1 MDSDTKYGTLLNAY
15 LCAEN
20 KLIKEEVDVDE
31 KFTAWRQQAILI
43 PHLVERGAFQND
55 FMERHCSR
63 RDCFIDDS
71 EFVKKRLQGVET
83 LINKTKQKISPRK
96 ITSSDMPDIDKIKFP
111 PKEELLVFTQ
121 QDRERPSN
129 PSSSSDISQI
139 NVEEEERPRKI
150 SRMQAFVQTD
160 SSEKPAFRT
169 ALDVFLSQK
178 AKKCDKN
185 DVNSGGEMRRNTGKT
200 DFNLGPPKKSLGT
213 TLGRY
218 ANANKKGFVPPLR
231 TTNTANAKENENKHE
246 NLNPELCALKDHPA
260 LKNIDMKIVEMVTN
274 EIIHELKSI
283 DWCDIAGLDYAKSII
298 KEAVVYPLL
307 RPDIFT
313 GLRRPPRG
321 ILLFGP
327 PGTGKT
333 LIGKCIASQAKAT
346 FFSISSSSLT
356 SKWIGESEKLV
367 RALFAVAEARQ
378 PSVIFI
384 DEVDS
389 MLCQRSDSENEA
401 YRRMKTEFLVRLDG
415 ASTSDDDR
423 VLVVGAT
430 NRPQELDEAVRRR
443 FVKRLYIPLP
453 ELEARIN
460 ILTNLL
466 KTVKNSLNFDDL
478 KKVATLAE
486 GYSGADMDSLCREAS
501 MQPLRSIPPESIM
514 TFNMENLRGVDIN
527 DFHSAL
533 KKIRPSVSQQDLQ
546 QYLDWNKI
554 YGSSS

>member
-1 MDSDTKYGTLLNAY
+1 MDSDTKYDTLLNAY
-15 LCAEN
+15 AAAEN
-20 KLIKEEVDVDE
+20 KLIKEEVNVDE

-43 PHLVERGAFQND
+43 PHLVDRGTFQND

-63 RDCFIDDS
+63 RDRFIDDS
-71 EFVKKRLQGVET
+71 EFVKKRLQGIET
-83 LINKTKQKISPRK
+83 LLNKTKQKISLRK
-96 ITSSDMPDIDKIKFP
+96 ITSSDMPDISKIKFP
-111 PKEELLVFTQ
+111 PKEELLDFTQ

-129 PSSSSDISQI
+129 PSSSVDISKV

-150 SRMQAFVQTD
+150 SRMQAFVKMD
-160 SSEKPAFRT
+160 SSEKPPFRT

-185 DVNSGGEMRRNTGKT
+185 DVNGGGEMRRNTAKT
-200 DFNLGPPKKSLGT
+200 DFNLGAPKKSLGT

-218 ANANKKGFVPPLR
+218 ANASKKGFVPPLR

-246 NLNPELCALKDHPA
+246 ALNPELRALKDHPA

-307 RPDIFT
+307 RPDIYT

-453 ELEARIN
+453 EAEARIN

-478 KKVATLAE
+478 KEVARLAE

-514 TFNMENLRGVDIN
+514 TFNMENLRCVDVN

>member
-1 MDSDTKYGTLLNAY
+1 MSSDKQYQTLLNAY
-15 LCAEN
+15 LVAEN
-20 KLIKEEVDVDE
+20 KLTNENTNVDE
-31 KFTAWRQQAILI
+31 KSAAWRQQAILI
-43 PHLVERGAFQND
+43 PHLVDEDIFQND
-55 FMERHCSR
+55 LMERHCSR
-63 RDCFIDDS
+63 RDRFIDDN
-71 EFVKKRLQGVET
+71 EFVKKRLQGVEN
-83 LINKTKQKISPRK
+83 LLNKTGQKISPRN
-96 ITSSDMPDIDKIKFP
+96 INCFSSLLPDLDKIKFAP
-111 PKEELLVFTQ
+111 AEKSLDFAQ
-121 QDRERPSN
+121 QDKEKSAN
-129 PSSSSDISQI
+129 TSSTCDVPLL
-139 NVEEEERPRKI
+139 NVEEEEEEERPRKL
-150 SRMQAFVQTD
+150 SCMQAFIKSRSPD
-160 SSEKPAFRT
+160 KLDKRGFRT
-169 ALDVFLSQK
+169 ARDVLLSQN
-178 AKKCDKN
+178 AKKYDRNK
-185 DVNSGGEMRRNTGKT
+185 VNSENDMQRNTAKT
-200 DFNLGPPKKSLGT
+200 EFNFGATKKSLG
-213 TLGRY
+213 GRR
-218 ANANKKGFVPPLR
+218 GFMLPR
-231 TTNTANAKENENKHE
+231 RNTDINAKENGSKDET
-246 NLNPELCALKDHPA
+246 LNPDVSSLKDHPA
-260 LKNIDMKIVEMVTN
+260 LKNVDMKMVEMVTN

-283 DWCDIAGLDYAKSII
+283 DWCEIAGLDYAKSII

-378 PSVIFI
+378 PSVVFI

-401 YRRMKTEFLVRLDG
+401 YRRMKTEFLIRLDG
-415 ASTSDDDR
+415 ASTSDEDR

-453 ELEARIN
+453 ELEARIK

-466 KTVKNSLNFDDL
+466 KTVKNNISLQEL
-478 KKVATLAE
+478 KEIATLSE
-486 GYSGADMDSLCREAS
+486 GYSGADMDTLCREAS
-501 MQPLRSIPPESIM
+501 MQPLRSISPESII
-514 TFNMENLRGVDIN
+514 TFNMENLRCVNVD

-533 KKIRPSVSQQDLQ
+533 NKVLPSVSQQDLQ

>member
-1 MDSDTKYGTLLNAY
+1 MDSDINYNNILNAY

-20 KLIKEEVDVDE
+20 KLVKEKVDVDE

-43 PHLVERGAFQND
+43 PHLVEKGAFQND

-63 RDCFIDDS
+63 RACFIDDS
-71 EFVKKRLQGVET
+71 EFIKKRLQGVET
-83 LINKTKQKISPRK
+83 LLNKTKQNVSLRK
-96 ITSSDMPDIDKIKFP
+96 MTSSDMPDIDKIKFP
-111 PKEELLVFTQ
+111 PKEELLDFAQ
-121 QDRERPSN
+121 QDRERPST
-129 PSSSSDISQI
+129 SSATCDISQT

-150 SRMQAFVQTD
+150 SRMQSFAQTD
-160 SSEKPAFRT
+160 SCDKPPFRT
-169 ALDVFLSQK
+169 ALDVFLSQNG
-178 AKKCDKN
+178 KKCDKS
-185 DVNSGGEMRRNTGKT
+185 DVNSGVRRNTGKT
-200 DFNLGPPKKSLGT
+200 DFNFAPPKKSLGT
-213 TLGRY
+213 ALGRY
-218 ANANKKGFVPPLR
+218 ANASKKGFVPPVR
-231 TTNTANAKENENKHE
+231 TTNTTNTKENENKHE
-246 NLNPELCALKDHPA
+246 TLNPELSALKDHPA

-460 ILTNLL
+460 ILKNLL

-478 KKVATLAE
+478 NEVATLAK

-514 TFNMENLRGVDIN
+514 TFNMENLRCVDIN

>member
-1 MDSDTKYGTLLNAY
+1 MDSDINYNNILNAY
-15 LCAEN
+15 LCAES
-20 KLIKEEVDVDE
+20 KLVKEKVDVDE

-43 PHLVERGAFQND
+43 PHLVEKGAFQND

-63 RDCFIDDS
+63 RACFIDDS
-71 EFVKKRLQGVET
+71 EFIKKRLQGVET
-83 LINKTKQKISPRK
+83 LLNKTKQNVSLRK
-96 ITSSDMPDIDKIKFP
+96 MTSSDMPDIDKIKFP
-111 PKEELLVFTQ
+111 PKEELLDFAQ
-121 QDRERPSN
+121 QDTERPST
-129 PSSSSDISQI
+129 SSSTCDISQT

-150 SRMQAFVQTD
+150 SRMQAFAQTD
-160 SSEKPAFRT
+160 SCDKPPFRT
-169 ALDVFLSQK
+169 ALDVFLSQNG
-178 AKKCDKN
+178 KKCDKN
-185 DVNSGGEMRRNTGKT
+185 DVNSGVRRNTGKT
-200 DFNLGPPKKSLGT
+200 DFNFAPPKKSLGT

-218 ANANKKGFVPPLR
+218 ANASKKGFVPPVR

-246 NLNPELCALKDHPA
+246 TLNPELSALKDHPA

-453 ELEARIN
+453 ELDARIN
-460 ILTNLL
+460 ILKNLL

-478 KKVATLAE
+478 NEVATLAE

-514 TFNMENLRGVDIN
+514 TFNMENLRCVDIN
-527 DFHSAL
+527 DFYSAL